1 MKKLLLLLVAV
12 TLFVSCGQDGQDGD
26 VFIRFDWDWYVDA
39 FEDDNPATPSS
50 ISKNVD
56 YLTEPG
62 KYTFTFWC
70 SDFYDEWTWEGTYT
84 LTANEGETASLF
96 ADGADGEDKYFL
108 LNMEG
113 LTGASLTL
121 TDIVKEDLH
130 FLKSKPASYNEEY
143 VKTPVGEVIEE
154 VFYSKDAKMVV
165 KKQKFMLKKK

>member
-39 FEDDNPATPSS
+39 FEDNNPDTPSS